1 VSHASASDS
10 ISPSGLALVGGA
22 IAIAILRLL
31 VKKKLLS
38 IADVRGVLK
47 TAQRSLAC
55 SPAVTGSIDGAR
67 IIGEITEQFTG
78 R

>member
-1 VSHASASDS
+1 M
-10 ISPSGLALVGGA
+10 VGGA
-22 IAIAILRLL
+22 IAVAILRLL
-31 VKKKLLS
+31 VKKNVLS

-55 SPAVTGSIDGAR
+55 SPAVTGAVDGAR
-67 IIGEITEQFTG
+67 IVAEIAEQLSG

>member
-1 VSHASASDS
+1 MSHASASNSVD
-10 ISPSGLALVGGA
+10 PSGLALVGGA

-31 VKKKLLS
+31 VKKDVLS
-38 IADVRGVLK
+38 IDDVRGVLK

-55 SPAVTGSIDGAR
+55 SPAVTGSIDGAS
-67 IIGEITEQFTG
+67 IIAEINEQLSG